1 MQGEWVWV
9 EGGEHGLMEA
19 LYKEG
24 PMMVSFDNEHEQFKF
39 YSSGIYNVTGCE
51 YALLGTT
58 LSLKP

>member
-1 MQGEWVWV
+1 MWV